1 MSDRTRV
8 LGIAHRQRSTGP
20 FNRPPRSISKLKEQ
34 GGCFRHPSPSH
45 RNRSTGGSFVKDR
58 DELEVVWWT
67 GWPETAPT
75 NRSTKQPPALDQA
88 ALLNSTFGS
97 DGDGRRE
104 QGFIT
109 RGRSD
114 TILNRAF
121 RGLDIG
127 VNYSTTQNRERAVEQ
142 SEPHPQK
149 RADVCPLW
157 LLLAGARAF
166 F

>member
-1 MSDRTRV
+1 M
-8 LGIAHRQRSTGP
+8 GIAHQRRSTGLLDGLP
-20 FNRPPRSISKLKEQ
+20 HSSSKLKEQ
-34 GGCFRHPSPSH
+34 GGCSRHPSPSH

-75 NRSTKQPPALDQA
+75 NRSTRQPPALDQA

-104 QGFIT
+104 QGFTT
-109 RGRSD
+109 RGGPGS
-114 TILNRAF
+114 ILNRAF

-127 VNYSTTQNRERAVEQ
+127 ANYTLPPGQPAPPPGSGRRGQGELRQAGVRVEEGGWVEQ
-142 SEPHPQK
+142 VGNHI
-149 RADVCPLW
+149 
-157 LLLAGARAF
+157 
-166 F
+166 